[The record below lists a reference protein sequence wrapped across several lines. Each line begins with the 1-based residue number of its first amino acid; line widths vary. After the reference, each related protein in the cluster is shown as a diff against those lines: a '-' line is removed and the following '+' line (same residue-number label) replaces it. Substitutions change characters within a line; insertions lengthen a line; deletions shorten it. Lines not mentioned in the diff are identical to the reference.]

1 MDCERS
7 TPGHVRMKCAHPEG
21 NWMIDQKSA
30 PSQENSTACL
40 HDLFA
45 EYAAAAPDAVAVVHG
60 DRSVTYGE
68 LGGLARRLAAR
79 LRAQGVGPDV
89 VVGLYAERS
98 VEMIV
103 GALGILEAGGAYL
116 PLRTDDPV
124 DRVSFIL
131 ADSGAGVVVT
141 SRATHERLR
150 DFTGVRLLAEA
161 PGGDEADGGP
171 AVPDAPVVRANP
183 ENLAYV
189 IYTSGTTGA
198 PKGVAVPHRAARR
211 ILRTGIY
218 GDFDAGQTF
227 LQACPLSFDASVL
240 EVWGS
245 LTNGARLVLL
255 PDARVSAEAIMAAV
269 RRHDVTTLWLT
280 PTLFNQI
287 VDLGMLAGTPLRQ
300 IVVGGEVLSTS
311 HLAEAMRT
319 TDIRFS
325 NGYGPTE
332 AGVFT
337 CVRLFEEADLAFSPP
352 PVGAPLPGTAVR
364 VLDEEMRPLPDGE
377 LGELYIGGDALA
389 HGYHRRPDLTAK
401 AFVENPFPD
410 LPGAVL
416 YRSGDLARVLPGGLI
431 QVVGRIDTQVKIR
444 GNRVE
449 LGEVEAA
456 LLADPSVR
464 QAAVVDRQNGA
475 ERVLAAHV
483 VPAEGATPTVSDL
496 RRRLAETLPDYM
508 VPSEF
513 FRIGE
518 VPLTRNG
525 KADRAALREGV
536 AGAERLELGVAFLS
550 AADELEELIGRVW
563 SEVLDLPRVGMDD
576 NYFDLGGTSISI
588 KKAQLRLQSELD
600 IVLPVAALY
609 EYTTVRQLAEAIAN
623 SEV

>member
-1 MDCERS
+1 
-7 TPGHVRMKCAHPEG
+7 
-21 NWMIDQKSA
+21 MIDQQPA
-30 PSQENSTACL
+30 PSQEMFTSCL

-45 EYAAAAPDAVAVVHG
+45 EHAAAAPDAVAVVHA

-68 LGGLARRLAAR
+68 LGERARGLAAR

-98 VEMIV
+98 IEMIV

-131 ADSGAGVVVT
+131 ADSGADVVVT

-150 DFTGVRLLAEA
+150 DFAGVRLLA
-161 PGGDEADGGP
+161 DGP
-171 AVPDAPVVRANP
+171 AAPADAPATPAVRATP

-211 ILRTGIY
+211 ILRTGVY
-218 GDFDAGQTF
+218 GDFDAEQTF

-255 PDARVSAEAIMAAV
+255 PDARVSAEAIIDAV
-269 RRHDVTTLWLT
+269 RRYDVTTLWLT

-287 VDLGMLAGTPLRQ
+287 VDLGMLGDTPLRQ
-300 IVVGGEVLSTS
+300 IVVGGEVLSTA

-352 PVGAPLPGTAVR
+352 PVGPPLPGTVVR
-364 VLDEEMRPLPDGE
+364 VLDDAMRPLPDGE
-377 LGELYIGGDALA
+377 LGELCIGGDALA
-389 HGYHRRPDLTAK
+389 RGYHRRPDLTEK
-401 AFVENPFPD
+401 AFVPNPFPD
-410 LPGAVL
+410 VPGTVL
-416 YRSGDLARVLPGGLI
+416 YRSGDLARVLPNGMI
-431 QVVGRIDTQVKIR
+431 QVVGRIDSQVKIR

-449 LGEVEAA
+449 LTEVESA
-456 LLADPSVR
+456 LLADPAVR
-464 QAAVVDRQNGA
+464 QAAVVDQQNGA
-475 ERVLAAHV
+475 ERVLAAYV
-483 VPAEGATPTVSDL
+483 VPAEGAAPTVSEL
-496 RRRLAETLPDYM
+496 RQRLARTLPDYM
-508 VPSEF
+508 IPSEL
-513 FRIGE
+513 FRIDKL
-518 VPLTRNG
+518 PLTRNG

-536 AGAERLELGVAFLS
+536 DAERLDLGVAFMP
-550 AADELEELIGRVW
+550 AVNELEELIGRVW
-563 SEVLDLPRVGMDD
+563 AEILEVPRVGMDD

-588 KKAQLRLQSELD
+588 KKAQLRLQTELG
-600 IVLPVAALY
+600 ITLPVAALY
-609 EYTTVRQLAEAIAN
+609 EYTTVRQLALAIAN